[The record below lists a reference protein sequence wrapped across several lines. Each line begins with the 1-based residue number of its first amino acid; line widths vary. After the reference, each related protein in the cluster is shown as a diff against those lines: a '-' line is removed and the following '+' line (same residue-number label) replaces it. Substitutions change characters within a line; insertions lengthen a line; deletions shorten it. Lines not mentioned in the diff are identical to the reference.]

1 MPSPEL
7 LHLSRTVVFIV
18 AASAL
23 IVVQV
28 MIIGRTVAGRRVPS
42 ESVAEP
48 APGIE
53 LVWTVLPGI
62 LLLCLLAY
70 SALTGLPR

>member
-1 MPSPEL
+1 MPAPDL

-23 IVVQV
+23 LITQV
-28 MIIGRTVAGRRVPS
+28 LIIGRTVGARRPPS
-42 ESVAEP
+42 VSVAGP
-48 APGIE
+48 PPVE

-62 LLLCLLAY
+62 LLVCLLAY